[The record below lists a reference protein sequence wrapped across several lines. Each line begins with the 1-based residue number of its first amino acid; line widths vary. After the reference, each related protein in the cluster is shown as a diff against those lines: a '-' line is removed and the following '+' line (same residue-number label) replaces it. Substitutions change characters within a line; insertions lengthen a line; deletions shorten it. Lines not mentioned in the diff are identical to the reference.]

1 MLVDGVQVTP
11 DNVQDWSAKR
21 LSELKTVL
29 ETNIENDVG
38 NCKEELLLTRIIE
51 IEIVRQNR
59 VNNINLSADAK
70 KEWLVKRFTN
80 KYGITID

>member
-1 MLVDGVQVTP
+1 MLVDGAQVTP

-21 LSELKTVL
+21 LSELKAVL

-51 IEIVRQNR
+51 IEIDRRNR

>member
-21 LSELKTVL
+21 LSELKTAL
-29 ETNIENDVG
+29 ETNIENGVG

-51 IEIVRQNR
+51 IEIDRQNR

>member
-21 LSELKTVL
+21 LSELKAVL

-51 IEIVRQNR
+51 IEIDRRNR

>member
-21 LSELKTVL
+21 LSELKTAL
-29 ETNIENDVG
+29 ETNIENGVG

>member
-21 LSELKTVL
+21 LSELKAAL
-29 ETNIENDVG
+29 ETNIENNVG

-51 IEIVRQNR
+51 IEIDRTELIILIYPQTRRRN
-59 VNNINLSADAK
+59 
-70 KEWLVKRFTN
+70 
-80 KYGITID
+80 G

>member
-11 DNVQDWSAKR
+11 DNVQEKKKKR
-21 LSELKTVL
+21 LSELKAVL
-29 ETNIENDVG
+29 ETNIENDVE

-51 IEIVRQNR
+51 IEIDRQNR

>member
-21 LSELKTVL
+21 LSELKAVL
-29 ETNIENDVG
+29 ETNIENNAG

-51 IEIVRQNR
+51 IEIDRQNR

>member
-21 LSELKTVL
+21 LSELKAVL
-29 ETNIENDVG
+29 ETNIENNAG
-38 NCKEELLLTRIIE
+38 NCNKELLLTRIIE
-51 IEIVRQNR
+51 IEIDRQNR

>member
-11 DNVQDWSAKR
+11 DNVQDWSVKR
-21 LSELKTVL
+21 LLELKAVL
-29 ETNIENDVG
+29 ETNIKSNVG

-51 IEIVRQNR
+51 IEIDRQNR

>member
-21 LSELKTVL
+21 LSELKAVL

-38 NCKEELLLTRIIE
+38 NCKKELLLTRIIE
-51 IEIVRQNR
+51 IEIDRQNR

>member
-51 IEIVRQNR
+51 IEIDRRNR

>member
-11 DNVQDWSAKR
+11 DNVQDWSTKK
-21 LSELKTVL
+21 LSELKAVL

-51 IEIVRQNR
+51 IEIDRQNR

>member
-21 LSELKTVL
+21 LSELKAVL

-51 IEIVRQNR
+51 IEIDRQNR
-59 VNNINLSADAK
+59 VSNINLAAEKK
-70 KEWLVKRFTN
+70 KEWLVKRFN
-80 KYGITID
+80 SKYGVVIS